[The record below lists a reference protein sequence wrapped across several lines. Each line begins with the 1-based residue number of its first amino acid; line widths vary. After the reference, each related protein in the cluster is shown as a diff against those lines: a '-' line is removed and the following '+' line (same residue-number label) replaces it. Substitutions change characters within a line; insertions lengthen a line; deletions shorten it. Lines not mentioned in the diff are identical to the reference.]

1 VWTTPLI
8 VVIHFISAVT
18 PWCRWKH
25 RLLSSPIRTNRLSR
39 HLLSIITCA
48 LVSLG
53 MHLTKLITLSSI
65 WVAGCSAQYYIAAT
79 SSTFPQS
86 CFFIEA
92 GSERQCWCTKDVKT
106 AEIQNSGGSGGLVR
120 LFSTDDCTVSNAEW
134 VNSVSLGPSGSS
146 IGPGSCPSSFRAC
159 DS

>member
-1 VWTTPLI
+1 
-8 VVIHFISAVT
+8 
-18 PWCRWKH
+18 
-25 RLLSSPIRTNRLSR
+25 LLSSPIRTNRLSR

-120 LFSTDDCTVSNAEW
+120 LFSTDDCTGNYETMSADQTVSNAEW